1 MSYTYQEA
9 LDLKNSKNP
18 NSFFKDGVEHVW
30 MVVPKTEEYFAE
42 YAKDNLN
49 NPDKTFFDEDAKP
62 YAKDDLFD
70 IFGVKMNRQ
79 VSK

>member
-1 MSYTYQEA
+1 
-9 LDLKNSKNP
+9 
-18 NSFFKDGVEHVW
+18 

>member
-1 MSYTYQEA
+1 MNYQEA

-18 NSFFKDGVEHVW
+18 NPFFKNGIEYVW
-30 MVVPKTEEYFAE
+30 MVVPKTKEYLE
-42 YAKDNLN
+42 DYSKYILE

-79 VSK
+79 LNK